1 MRQRGQSSRTSFA
14 GLARLPGHSTYHT
27 DAQRVPA
34 ANTGLC
40 RENPADF
47 LRGDRKAL
55 QMDEVERSIFVE
67 QEYKVKSLPK
77 AMHLLECFSNEK
89 PELGVT
95 EISKMLGVQ
104 KSTVHNI
111 ASTFEKLGYLS
122 QNKETGKYYLGV
134 KLLQFSYIVNNHI
147 GFRKFFLPYMKQI
160 AEELHE
166 TTYIGIPHGGEVLY
180 IECAYPKE
188 SNASRNILGERAPM
202 YCTAIGKAMLAFLP
216 RDKQL
221 EYASR
226 SFYQFTEN
234 TIQTQAALLD
244 EISTIQNR
252 GYSIDNMEHEYG
264 ITCIGIPIFGNDGRV
279 MAGISISGP
288 SLRFGKETI
297 ETKAARMQDILKPVQ
312 NKL

>member
-1 MRQRGQSSRTSFA
+1 M
-14 GLARLPGHSTYHT
+14 
-27 DAQRVPA
+27 
-34 ANTGLC
+34 
-40 RENPADF
+40 
-47 LRGDRKAL
+47 
-55 QMDEVERSIFVE
+55 E
-67 QEYKVKSLPK
+67 QEYKMKSLPK

-111 ASTFEKLGYLS
+111 AATFVKLGYLS
-122 QNKETGKYYLGV
+122 QNQETGKYYLGV

-147 GFRKFFLPYMKQI
+147 GFREFFLPYMKQI

-166 TTYIGIPHGGEVLY
+166 TTYLAIPHGDEVLY
-180 IECAYPKE
+180 IECSYPRE
-188 SNASRNILGERAPM
+188 STTSRNILGERAPM

-216 RDKQL
+216 QDKQL
-221 EYASR
+221 EYTSR
-226 SFYQFTEN
+226 TFFQFTKN
-234 TIQTQAALLD
+234 TIQSQTALLN
-244 EISTIQNR
+244 EISIIRNR

-288 SLRFGKETI
+288 SLRFSKETI
-297 ETKAARMQDILKPVQ
+297 ETKAERMQDIIKPVQ
-312 NKL
+312 HKL